1 MKKYTFT
8 ILFFASLVF
17 ASNVFAQKE
26 TKQLSGKISIDKL
39 PNTIKPFVNEHYKG
53 YKIKSASYDPLC
65 SGKDAI
71 DVIVTKANSKIYS
84 LIFLLDGTFIQQE
97 VDIPFA
103 EAPQKVRETLEL
115 KYPNYTY
122 SKQIEKLEMAD
133 KTIQYLVDITKS
145 KISKEVIINE
155 NGQVVCEN

>member
-17 ASNVFAQKE
+17 ASNTFAQKE
-26 TKQLSGKISIDKL
+26 TKPLSGKISIDKL
-39 PNTIKPFVNEHYKG
+39 PNTVKPFVNEHYKG

-71 DVIVTKANSKIYS
+71 DVIVTKANSKTYS

-97 VDIPFA
+97 IDIPFA
-103 EAPQKVRETLEL
+103 EAPKKVTETLKL

-145 KISKEVIINE
+145 KISKEVILSE
-155 NGQVVCEN
+155 DGQIVCEN